1 MRQELAETIALQA
14 LAWIAGDEDMLGNFC
29 GATGTAPANLRAAA
43 EDPEFLAGVLD
54 FLILDDA
61 WVEAFADS
69 AGLSPDTPFRARS
82 ALPGGAAPHWT

>member
-14 LAWIAGDEDMLGNFC
+14 LAWIAADEDMLGNFC
-29 GATGTAPANLRAAA
+29 GATGTAPGDLRRAA

-61 WVEAFADS
+61 WVQAFAEAAD
-69 AGLSPDTPFRARS
+69 LSPDSAIKARS
-82 ALPGGAAPHWT
+82 VLPGGAAPHWT

>member
-14 LAWIAGDEDMLGNFC
+14 LAWLAADEDMLGNFC
-29 GATGTAPANLRAAA
+29 GATGMVPGDLRDAA

-61 WVEAFADS
+61 WVQAFAD
-69 AGLSPDTPFRARS
+69 ATGLSPDAPIRARS